1 MKLLLRVGDA
11 AEACSISKSRAYE
24 LINAGVLPALRLGP
38 KGSWR
43 VSVVALE
50 AWINER
56 AAAAQ
61 DGNGPEEGTTN
72 VPPSRV

>member
-1 MKLLLRVGDA
+1 MKLLLRVAEA

-24 LINAGVLPALRLGP
+24 LINAGILPAWRLN
-38 KGSWR
+38 GSWR

-61 DGNGPEEGTTN
+61 DGNGSEDGDG
-72 VPPSRV
+72 